1 MAWWPFGK
9 KKKEEEEIVEEQS
22 FRVSDDDADFSLF
35 RRHDEENKPVQESAA
50 ALTPAE
56 VSTQDVPDVTDAG
69 TGAFDTAK
77 ENNAAFAFVSEAAQE
92 EPAVNEPAPE
102 AAQEAAVTYAPSV
115 EAAQEAAV
123 TYAPSAE
130 AMQQEAAPVAAQ
142 EQEEPMAEEQAGEA
156 AADTVE
162 EAEDKP
168 EKKGFFGLFKK
179 KEEKTAP
186 SEDEEGSAE
195 AGIADEAQDEEPEE
209 EKPKKKGF
217 FARLKEGLAKTRDN
231 FVYSLDIIFDGA
243 ASIDDD
249 FYEELEEILI
259 MGDIGVRTTEEIL
272 DTLKEQVEE
281 QHIVRPTEC
290 KELLIKDIRDQ
301 MSVGKAAYDFE
312 KQQSV
317 VFVIGVNGVG
327 KTTSIGKIASH
338 LKASGKKVMMAA
350 ADTFRAAAGD
360 QLKVWAERAGVE
372 LIGGREGA
380 DPSSV
385 LYDATAA
392 AKARGVDVLLVD
404 TAGRLN
410 NKKNLMEE
418 LKKMNRV
425 IDKEFPQAHR
435 ENLIVLDATTGQ
447 NALQQARDFN
457 DVADLSGIILTKM
470 DGTAKGGI
478 AVAIQSELKV
488 PVKYIGVGEHIEDL
502 QKFDADAF
510 VEALFDVE
518 LEKDEDEENAEDVE
532 NA

>member
-56 VSTQDVPDVTDAG
+56 VSTQDIPDVSDAG
-69 TGAFDTAK
+69 TGAFDTVK
-77 ENNAAFAFVSEAAQE
+77 
-92 EPAVNEPAPE
+92 
-102 AAQEAAVTYAPSV
+102 
-115 EAAQEAAV
+115 
-123 TYAPSAE
+123 
-130 AMQQEAAPVAAQ
+130 
-142 EQEEPMAEEQAGEA
+142 
-156 AADTVE
+156 
-162 EAEDKP
+162 
-168 EKKGFFGLFKK
+168 
-179 KEEKTAP
+179 
-186 SEDEEGSAE
+186 EDEEGSAE
-195 AGIADEAQDEEPEE
+195 AGNADEAQDEEPEE
-209 EKPKKKGF
+209 EKPQKKGF

-301 MSVGKAAYDFE
+301 MYVGKAAYDFE

-410 NKKNLMEE
+410 NKKNLMDE

-488 PVKYIGVGEHIEDL
+488 PV
-502 QKFDADAF
+502 
-510 VEALFDVE
+510 
-518 LEKDEDEENAEDVE
+518 
-532 NA
+532 

>member
-9 KKKEEEEIVEEQS
+9 KKKEEEEIVDDGS
-22 FRVSDDDADFSLF
+22 FHVSNDDADFSFF
-35 RRHDEENKPVQESAA
+35 RRND
-50 ALTPAE
+50 
-56 VSTQDVPDVTDAG
+56 
-69 TGAFDTAK
+69 
-77 ENNAAFAFVSEAAQE
+77 
-92 EPAVNEPAPE
+92 EPATAPVNEPAQAAETLNAAEPAENAGLFGSKDKAAEEKDISEEEKDAEPE
-102 AAQEAAVTYAPSV
+102 AEP
-115 EAAQEAAV
+115 
-123 TYAPSAE
+123 AE
-130 AMQQEAAPVAAQ
+130 
-142 EQEEPMAEEQAGEA
+142 EEP
-156 AADTVE
+156 
-162 EAEDKP
+162 
-168 EKKGFFGLFKK
+168 
-179 KEEKTAP
+179 
-186 SEDEEGSAE
+186 
-195 AGIADEAQDEEPEE
+195 E

-217 FARLKEGLAKTRDN
+217 FARLKDGLKKTRDN

-243 ASIDDD
+243 AAIDDD

-301 MSVGKAAYDFE
+301 MSVGNAAYDFE
-312 KQQSV
+312 KKQSV

-338 LKASGKKVMMAA
+338 LKAQGKKVMMAA

-392 AKARGVDVLLVD
+392 AKARNVDVLLVD

-425 IDKEFPQAHR
+425 IDKEFPAAHR

-518 LEKDEDEENAEDVE
+518 LEKDNEETEEEDNA
-532 NA
+532 

>member
-1 MAWWPFGK
+1 
-9 KKKEEEEIVEEQS
+9 
-22 FRVSDDDADFSLF
+22 
-35 RRHDEENKPVQESAA
+35 
-50 ALTPAE
+50 
-56 VSTQDVPDVTDAG
+56 
-69 TGAFDTAK
+69 
-77 ENNAAFAFVSEAAQE
+77 
-92 EPAVNEPAPE
+92 
-102 AAQEAAVTYAPSV
+102 
-115 EAAQEAAV
+115 
-123 TYAPSAE
+123 
-130 AMQQEAAPVAAQ
+130 
-142 EQEEPMAEEQAGEA
+142 
-156 AADTVE
+156 
-162 EAEDKP
+162 
-168 EKKGFFGLFKK
+168 
-179 KEEKTAP
+179 
-186 SEDEEGSAE
+186 
-195 AGIADEAQDEEPEE
+195 
-209 EKPKKKGF
+209 
-217 FARLKEGLAKTRDN
+217 
-231 FVYSLDIIFDGA
+231 
-243 ASIDDD
+243 
-249 FYEELEEILI
+249 

-272 DTLKEQVEE
+272 DTLKEQVED

-301 MSVGKAAYDFE
+301 MHVGNAAYDFE

-338 LKASGKKVMMAA
+338 LKAQGKRVMMAA

-360 QLKVWAERAGVE
+360 QLKVWADRAGVE

-518 LEKDEDEENAEDVE
+518 LEKDEEDENAEDGE
-532 NA
+532 DA

>member
-9 KKKEEEEIVEEQS
+9 KKKEEEEIVDDGS
-22 FRVSDDDADFSLF
+22 FHVSNDDADFSLF
-35 RRHDEENKPVQESAA
+35 RRNDEPATAPVNEPVQAA
-50 ALTPAE
+50 ETPVYQAPVTEEPVHQASVAE
-56 VSTQDVPDVTDAG
+56 TPVYQAPVT
-69 TGAFDTAK
+69 
-77 ENNAAFAFVSEAAQE
+77 E
-92 EPAVNEPAPE
+92 EPAQDNNTGAATEETAGGVEPE
-102 AAQEAAVTYAPSV
+102 T
-115 EAAQEAAV
+115 
-123 TYAPSAE
+123 T
-130 AMQQEAAPVAAQ
+130 
-142 EQEEPMAEEQAGEA
+142 EETAEE
-156 AADTVE
+156 TRE
-162 EAEDKP
+162 EDITEEDKP
-168 EKKGFFGLFKK
+168 KKKGFFGLFGSKDK
-179 KEEKTAP
+179 SAEEKDI
-186 SEDEEGSAE
+186 SEEESGAE
-195 AGIADEAQDEEPEE
+195 SEEEPAAEEPEE
-209 EKPKKKGF
+209 KPRKKGF
-217 FARLKEGLAKTRDN
+217 FARLKDGLKKTRDN

-243 ASIDDD
+243 AAIDDD

-272 DTLKEQVEE
+272 DILKEQVEE

-301 MSVGKAAYDFE
+301 MSVGNAAYDFE

-338 LKASGKKVMMAA
+338 LKAQGKKVMMAA

-392 AKARGVDVLLVD
+392 AKARNVDVLLVD

-425 IDKEFPQAHR
+425 IDKEFPGAHR

-518 LEKDEDEENAEDVE
+518 LEKDNEETEEEDNV
-532 NA
+532 

>member
-9 KKKEEEEIVEEQS
+9 KKKEEEEIVEEES

-35 RRHDEENKPVQESAA
+35 RR
-50 ALTPAE
+50 
-56 VSTQDVPDVTDAG
+56 
-69 TGAFDTAK
+69 
-77 ENNAAFAFVSEAAQE
+77 NA
-92 EPAVNEPAPE
+92 EPAAPVVTPEPVNEPAAPAYQTPVYQEPVVETPVYQEPVTETVTESPAAEPE
-102 AAQEAAVTYAPSV
+102 ST
-115 EAAQEAAV
+115 
-123 TYAPSAE
+123 
-130 AMQQEAAPVAAQ
+130 AAPVAEPAFVEEEPAETAQ
-142 EQEEPMAEEQAGEA
+142 EETTPAE
-156 AADTVE
+156 TVE
-162 EAEDKP
+162 EVTETVSEEAYEEAEPEEEDKP
-168 EKKGFFGLFKK
+168 KKKGFFGLFGSKDK
-179 KEEKTAP
+179 SADTEEEP
-186 SEDEEGSAE
+186 GEDEGSE
-195 AGIADEAQDEEPEE
+195 AGAEE
-209 EKPKKKGF
+209 EEEEVKPKKKGF

-243 ASIDDD
+243 AAIDDD

-272 DTLKEQVEE
+272 DTLKEQVED

-301 MSVGKAAYDFE
+301 MHVGNAAYDFE

-338 LKASGKKVMMAA
+338 LKAQGKRVMMAA

-360 QLKVWAERAGVE
+360 QLKVWADRAGVE

-518 LEKDEDEENAEDVE
+518 LEKDEEDEKDENSEDGE
-532 NA
+532 DA

>member
-9 KKKEEEEIVEEQS
+9 KKKEEEEIIEDQN
-22 FRVSDDDADFSLF
+22 FRVSDDDIDFSLF
-35 RRHDEENKPVQESAA
+35 RRNDEAQPAAVETAENIMQDTVAAESETAA
-50 ALTPAE
+50 SAVFE
-56 VSTQDVPDVTDAG
+56 
-69 TGAFDTAK
+69 
-77 ENNAAFAFVSEAAQE
+77 SEAQPAASESFDSDTETLTKE
-92 EPAVNEPAPE
+92 ETAE
-102 AAQEAAVTYAPSV
+102 AASDADEAGAEEET
-115 EAAQEAAV
+115 Q
-123 TYAPSAE
+123 SAE
-130 AMQQEAAPVAAQ
+130 
-142 EQEEPMAEEQAGEA
+142 EETEE
-156 AADTVE
+156 E
-162 EAEDKP
+162 EKP
-168 EKKGFFGLFKK
+168 KKKGFFGLFGSKDK
-179 KEEKTAP
+179 AAEKSEEEAEEPQEDNKEEAT
-186 SEDEEGSAE
+186 EEV
-195 AGIADEAQDEEPEE
+195 E

-243 ASIDDD
+243 AAIDDD

-281 QHIVRPTEC
+281 KHIVRPTEC

-301 MSVGKAAYDFE
+301 MSVGNAAYDFE

-338 LKASGKKVMMAA
+338 LKAKGKKVMMAA

-392 AKARGVDVLLVD
+392 AKARNVDVLLVD

-425 IDKEFPQAHR
+425 IDKEFPGAHR

-518 LEKDEDEENAEDVE
+518 LDKDEDEENAEE
-532 NA
+532 

>member
-35 RRHDEENKPVQESAA
+35 RHNDEPSAPA
-50 ALTPAE
+50 AE
-56 VSTQDVPDVTDAG
+56 
-69 TGAFDTAK
+69 
-77 ENNAAFAFVSEAAQE
+77 
-92 EPAVNEPAPE
+92 AVNEPVEPAYQATVAETQLYQESPVQT
-102 AAQEAAVTYAPSV
+102 AAEETVAAAEPGYTEVPAAVMT
-115 EAAQEAAV
+115 QE
-123 TYAPSAE
+123 PEGSAE
-130 AMQQEAAPVAAQ
+130 AKPEDT
-142 EQEEPMAEEQAGEA
+142 AGEA
-156 AADTVE
+156 IEDNSEGVSEEVSE
-162 EAEDKP
+162 EAEPEEEDKP
-168 EKKGFFGLFKK
+168 KKKGFFGLFGSKDK
-179 KEEKTAP
+179 SADTQDESGEEAVTEAGAEPAEEEEK
-186 SEDEEGSAE
+186 
-195 AGIADEAQDEEPEE
+195 

-243 ASIDDD
+243 AAIDDD

-272 DTLKEQVEE
+272 DTLKEQVED

-301 MSVGKAAYDFE
+301 MHVGNAAYDFE

-338 LKASGKKVMMAA
+338 LKAQGKRVMMAA

-360 QLKVWAERAGVE
+360 QLKVWADRAGVE

-518 LEKDEDEENAEDVE
+518 LEKDEDEKDEDLE
-532 NA
+532 DGEDA

>member
-9 KKKEEEEIVEEQS
+9 KKNKEEEVPVDDGS
-22 FRVSDDDADFSLF
+22 FRISDDEIDFSVF
-35 RRHDEENKPVQESAA
+35 GRHDEPEKTPESGSHPEIAAEKTEEEAHVFSTVNNDIPEAESA
-50 ALTPAE
+50 PAFF
-56 VSTQDVPDVTDAG
+56 VQSS
-69 TGAFDTAK
+69 
-77 ENNAAFAFVSEAAQE
+77 VSEEEQPEVQNIAADLEAQPAAAEPISSETAAEEETTAEEEAADEESSAEETTAEE
-92 EPAVNEPAPE
+92 EPV
-102 AAQEAAVTYAPSV
+102 
-115 EAAQEAAV
+115 
-123 TYAPSAE
+123 
-130 AMQQEAAPVAAQ
+130 
-142 EQEEPMAEEQAGEA
+142 
-156 AADTVE
+156 
-162 EAEDKP
+162 
-168 EKKGFFGLFKK
+168 KKGFFGLFKK
-179 KEEKTAP
+179 KEEPAEPKDDGTDTE
-186 SEDEEGSAE
+186 EDTEKEEVS
-195 AGIADEAQDEEPEE
+195 EEP

-243 ASIDDD
+243 ATIDDD

-272 DTLKEQVEE
+272 DTLKDQVDR

-290 KELLIKDIRDQ
+290 KKLLIKDIRDQ
-301 MSVGKAAYDFE
+301 MAVGNASYEFE
-312 KQQSV
+312 KKQSV

-518 LEKDEDEENAEDVE
+518 LEKDEEDSDIKENDES
-532 NA
+532 

>member
-9 KKKEEEEIVEEQS
+9 KKEEEEIVEDGS
-22 FRVSDDDADFSLF
+22 FRVNDDDIDFSLF
-35 RRHDEENKPVQESAA
+35 KRNDEPAVPEADEAPEIKEEALAA
-50 ALTPAE
+50 
-56 VSTQDVPDVTDAG
+56 
-69 TGAFDTAK
+69 
-77 ENNAAFAFVSEAAQE
+77 E
-92 EPAVNEPAPE
+92 EPASPDEDRE
-102 AAQEAAVTYAPSV
+102 EDR
-115 EAAQEAAV
+115 E
-123 TYAPSAE
+123 
-130 AMQQEAAPVAAQ
+130 
-142 EQEEPMAEEQAGEA
+142 EEPGS
-156 AADTVE
+156 AD
-162 EAEDKP
+162 EDTPK
-168 EKKGFFGLFKK
+168 KKGFFGLFGNKDK
-179 KEEKTAP
+179 DAGEGQANETEGSDTDNSVDEP
-186 SEDEEGSAE
+186 DEE
-195 AGIADEAQDEEPEE
+195 EEQ
-209 EKPKKKGF
+209 KPKKKGF

-243 ASIDDD
+243 AAIDDD

-272 DTLKEQVEE
+272 DTLKDQVDE

-290 KELLIKDIRDQ
+290 KQLLIKDIRDQ
-301 MSVGKAAYDFE
+301 MHVGKAAYDFE
-312 KQQSV
+312 NKQSV

-338 LKASGKKVMMAA
+338 LKAQGKRVMMAA

-392 AKARGVDVLLVD
+392 AKARNVDVLLVD

-425 IDKEFPQAHR
+425 IDKEFPAAHR

-518 LEKDEDEENAEDVE
+518 LEKDQEGSEDTEESED
-532 NA
+532 A

>member
-9 KKKEEEEIVEEQS
+9 KKKEEEEIVDDGS
-22 FRVSDDDADFSLF
+22 FHVSNDDADFSFF
-35 RRHDEENKPVQESAA
+35 RRND
-50 ALTPAE
+50 
-56 VSTQDVPDVTDAG
+56 
-69 TGAFDTAK
+69 
-77 ENNAAFAFVSEAAQE
+77 
-92 EPAVNEPAPE
+92 EPATAPVNEPAQ
-102 AAQEAAVTYAPSV
+102 AAETLNAAEPAENAAEPAAAVYQAPAEEPPV
-115 EAAQEAAV
+115 YQATVAETPVYQE
-123 TYAPSAE
+123 
-130 AMQQEAAPVAAQ
+130 PVAEVPVQDNVTAAAT
-142 EQEEPMAEEQAGEA
+142 EETAGRAEPEPTEETAEETQEEDISE
-156 AADTVE
+156 
-162 EAEDKP
+162 EDKP
-168 EKKGFFGLFKK
+168 KKKGFFGLFGSKDK
-179 KEEKTAP
+179 AAEEKDIP
-186 SEDEEGSAE
+186 EEEKDAE
-195 AGIADEAQDEEPEE
+195 PEAEPAEEEPE

-217 FARLKEGLAKTRDN
+217 FARLKDGLKKTRDN

-243 ASIDDD
+243 AAIDDD

-301 MSVGKAAYDFE
+301 MSVGNAAYDFE
-312 KQQSV
+312 KKQSV

-338 LKASGKKVMMAA
+338 LKAQGKKVMMAA

-392 AKARGVDVLLVD
+392 AKARNVDVLLVD

-425 IDKEFPQAHR
+425 IDKEFPAAHR

-518 LEKDEDEENAEDVE
+518 LEKYNEETEEEDNA
-532 NA
+532 